1 MSSIQIIVNL
11 VGTAALQTLIMV
23 FASTVFSLILGF
35 PLGILL
41 CTADPLTGI
50 SPSPA
55 ITIKPFT

>member
-50 SPSPA
+50 SP
-55 ITIKPFT
+55 